1 MTTWARQIY
10 EHDPLA
16 IAKGEVNGYS
26 SEHKFGAVPA
36 MSQNQTGT
44 IWDVNDTNYP
54 WSSWSTAGTVDIPA
68 VNAADNGK
76 KITLVGLDAD
86 YNAQSEE
93 ITLSSSGSVTS
104 TNSYIRLYRAF
115 ISEGISNVGVINVQ
129 KSSVT
134 VLRINAGKGQT
145 LMAIYTV
152 PKNHTAFLTKG
163 VMTVQASADAT
174 GDMFVRYF
182 QQETFRVGHS
192 FEVSGAGG
200 PYMYDFTIP
209 LKIPE
214 KTDIAY
220 DYAVHWYEIAVVLG
234 WTALFIFLSY
244 RLLKKRDL

>member
-44 IWDVNDTNYP
+44 IWDVNDTAYP

-68 VNAADNGK
+68 VNASDNGK
-76 KITLVGLDAD
+76 KITILGLDAD

-115 ISEGISNVGVINVQ
+115 LSNGSTNVGVINVQ
-129 KSSVT
+129 KSAVT
-134 VLRINAGKGQT
+134 VMRINAGKGQT

-152 PKNHTAFLTKG
+152 PAGYTAYLIQGAATCQG
-163 VMTVQASADAT
+163 NADAT
-174 GDMFVRYF
+174 GDMYIRYF
-182 QQETFRVGHS
+182 GQDAFRIGHS
-192 FEVSGAGG
+192 FEFSGAGG
-200 PYMYDFTIP
+200 QYMYKFAVPRT
-209 LKIPE
+209 IPE
-214 KTDIAY
+214 KSDVDVRASVRSNN
-220 DYAVHWYEIAVVLG
+220 ARL
-234 WTALFIFLSY
+234 TAAFDLILVENTY
-244 RLLKKRDL
+244 RDV

>member
-36 MSQNQTGT
+36 MSNNESGT
-44 IWDVNDTNYP
+44 IWDVNDTDYP

-68 VNAADNGK
+68 VNASDNGK

-115 ISEGISNVGVINVQ
+115 LSNGSTNVGVINVQ
-129 KSSVT
+129 KSAVT

-152 PKNHTAFLTKG
+152 PAGYTAYLMQGTATCQG
-163 VMTVQASADAT
+163 NADAT

-182 QQETFRVGHS
+182 GQDAFRIGHS
-192 FEVSGAGG
+192 FEFTGAGG
-200 PYMYDFTIP
+200 QYTYKFAVPRTV
-209 LKIPE
+209 PE
-214 KTDIAY
+214 KSDIDVRASVRSNN
-220 DYAVHWYEIAVVLG
+220 ARL
-234 WTALFIFLSY
+234 TAAFDLILVENTY
-244 RLLKKRDL
+244 RDV